1 MEMDFDVSLIF
12 AMLNGKVFTA
22 INRKLQRNFVRSGL
36 KITPEQ
42 WTVLFYLSE
51 QDMITQRQLCDKVY
65 KDKPSMT
72 RIIDTM
78 ETNHLVERKSNTED
92 RRSNLIHLTPHGY
105 AMKDRAEKIALI
117 TLREALRGLGLTDII
132 ISQEVLR
139 RVFENIKED
148 KR

>member
-92 RRSNLIHLTPHGY
+92 RRSNLIHLTPLGY

-117 TLREALRGLGLTDII
+117 TLREALRGLGLTDIS